1 MYRKLQIFKSYFYDV
16 NNFDLMFSVG
26 VLHLQGYTQAGQQ
39 TVHHAEERLRDDP
52 PRSLIHRAM

>member
-1 MYRKLQIFKSYFYDV
+1 
-16 NNFDLMFSVG
+16 MFSVG